1 MFFRRRDNGT
11 DSQVESLRV
20 ELSSL
25 GEAAR
30 SGDRDAARR
39 ALRLRHQIGLAE
51 LRKPAE
57 DVGYVE
63 PTGAPLRADG
73 LPEVPAGELT
83 AGAVRGAILD
93 RGCLL
98 VRGLVE
104 ENHAAQIAGG
114 IETALETRD
123 AIARDE
129 SSESGHFEPFE
140 ADPRYELEE
149 RYWVNSAGG
158 LWTADSPFL
167 AAEVYGLFCDLGLSG
182 LAREYMTEQPVLS
195 VQKSTLRKVSRDN
208 DVVRSIVSQGSG
220 GGWHQDGQ
228 FLGSVKALNVWISL
242 SRCGDVS
249 PGMDLVPRRLEEIV
263 VTGTEG
269 APLDWTVAHEVAREV
284 AGDRGIARPIF
295 NPGDALMFDE
305 MFLHTTAIEETMSEP
320 RYAIETWFFGSSAFP
335 AEYAPIAL

>member
-11 DSQVESLRV
+11 DSQAEILRE
-20 ELSSL
+20 ELNSVS
-25 GEAAR
+25 EAAR
-30 SGDRDAARR
+30 SGDWEAARR

-51 LRKPAE
+51 LGQPAE
-57 DVGYVE
+57 DLGYVE
-63 PTGAPLRADG
+63 PAAASLGGDG
-73 LPEVPAGELT
+73 LPEVQASELT
-83 AGAVRGAILD
+83 AGLVRGAILD

-98 VRGLVE
+98 VRGLLE
-104 ENHAAQIAGG
+104 EERAGQIATG
-114 IETALETRD
+114 IDTALETRD
-123 AIARDE
+123 AIARGE
-129 SSESGHFEPFE
+129 SAESGDFEPLE

-167 AAEVYGLFCDLGLSG
+167 AADVYGLFGDLGLTR
-182 LAREYMTEQPVLS
+182 LAREYMKETPVLS
-195 VQKSTLRKVSRDN
+195 VQKGTLRKVTRDN
-208 DVVRSIVSQGSG
+208 DVVRSIVGKGAGGS
-220 GGWHQDGQ
+220 WHQDGK

-269 APLDWTVAHEVAREV
+269 APLDWTVAQDVAREV
-284 AGDRGIARPIF
+284 AGDRGVVRPIF

-335 AEYAPIAL
+335 PEYAPIAL

>member
-1 MFFRRRDNGT
+1 M
-11 DSQVESLRV
+11 
-20 ELSSL
+20 
-25 GEAAR
+25 R
-30 SGDRDAARR
+30 S
-39 ALRLRHQIGLAE
+39 
-51 LRKPAE
+51 PATSR
-57 DVGYVE
+57 
-63 PTGAPLRADG
+63 PRAD
-73 LPEVPAGELT
+73 T
-83 AGAVRGAILD
+83 
-93 RGCLL
+93 
-98 VRGLVE
+98 
-104 ENHAAQIAGG
+104 
-114 IETALETRD
+114 
-123 AIARDE
+123 
-129 SSESGHFEPFE
+129 SSCFE

-167 AAEVYGLFCDLGLSG
+167 AAEVYGLFGDLGLTG
-182 LAREYMTEQPVLS
+182 LAREYMKEQPVLS
-195 VQKSTLRKVSRDN
+195 VQKGTLRKVSRDN
-208 DVVRSIVSQGSG
+208 DVVRSIVSQGAG

-263 VTGTEG
+263 ATGTEG
-269 APLDWTVAHEVAREV
+269 APLDWTVADDVAREV

-335 AEYAPIAL
+335 AGVRAHRALAPRALQPDRPQSHAPSRHRGARCEQGIRDTGSQDRLAEGTLGPPVRAHGVSAARGPAAGVVRGPEG